1 MKHLLLILMGF
12 FVCANVMA
20 AEFDLPAAGNVVGE
34 LHFAQV
40 KSDDTYATIAERYD
54 TGYYNLFEANPGV
67 NADNPAPGTILIIP
81 TRYVLPPELHNNI
94 VINLAELRLYYESD
108 KLHEVFV
115 YPIGIGREGW
125 NTPLGKYKI
134 AQKQKN
140 PYWTVPE
147 SIRKYREE
155 QGDPVPKVVPPGP
168 KNPLGIRAMRL
179 SQPDYLI
186 HGTDDP
192 VGIGRRSSAGCI
204 RMYNQDVEQLFDM
217 VALGTQVVIINEP
230 YKVGFET
237 SKVYLEAHMPLSEQR
252 DNQKNFNLV
261 LAATAYISALYV
273 PIIKQSNVLKI
284 INNHLGIPEIVGTKF
299 LSS

>member
-1 MKHLLLILMGF
+1 MKHLLIILMGF

-20 AEFDLPAAGNVVGE
+20 AEFDLPATGNVVGE
-34 LHFAQV
+34 LQFAQV
-40 KSDDTYATIAERYD
+40 SADDTYATIAEHYD
-54 TGYYNLFEANPGV
+54 TGYYNIFEANPNV
-67 NADNPAPGTILIIP
+67 NADNPEPGTILIIP
-81 TRYVLPPELHNNI
+81 TSFVLPPELHNNI

-134 AQKQKN
+134 AQKQKH

-155 QGDPVPKVVPPGP
+155 NGDPVPKVVPPGP
-168 KNPLGIRAMRL
+168 KNPLGTRAMRL

-204 RMYNQDVEQLFDM
+204 RMYNQDVEQLFSM
-217 VALGTQVVIINEP
+217 VPKGTQVVIINEP
-230 YKVGFET
+230 YKVGT
-237 SKVYLEAHMPLSEQR
+237 NGKKIYLEAHMPLSEER
-252 DNQKNFNLV
+252 GNQKNFDLV
-261 LAATAYISALYV
+261 MAVTADISALYV
-273 PIIKQSNVLKI
+273 PIIKTGKI
-284 INNHLGIPEIVGTKF
+284 LDIVNNHLGIPEIVGTK
-299 LSS
+299 